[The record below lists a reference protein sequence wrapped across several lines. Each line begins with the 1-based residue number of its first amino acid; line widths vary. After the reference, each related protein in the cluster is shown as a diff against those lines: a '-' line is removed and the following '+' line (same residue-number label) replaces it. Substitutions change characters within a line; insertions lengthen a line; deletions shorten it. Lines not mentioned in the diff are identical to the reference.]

1 LQAGRPGLAKVA
13 LAAFFWKIR
22 RGAPIERSP
31 HFSQREFPMF
41 KALIAFCLSR
51 RPIVVLGLVMF
62 VAAGFIAFKLLNIEA
77 YPNPTP
83 VILEVTAQAPGLSA
97 EEMERYYTI
106 PMEIGLYTT
115 PGIEVIRSTSFYG
128 LSFVRVSF
136 KYGVDYFFAYAQASI
151 ALQQNVN
158 LPGGLVPSIQ
168 ENSSTGE
175 IYRYQVVGP
184 PHFGIANLR
193 TVQDWIVARRLL
205 TIPGIAMINSW
216 GGPTKEFQV
225 EVDPHKLE
233 AYSVTVPQILT
244 ALGNANINV
253 GGREIRIGQQSINI
267 RGVGLIDDGGNDDL
281 RQGYKVGDIENVVL
295 AQSNG
300 VPVLVRDVGKVSIG
314 YRPRLGILG
323 RGYRVQNEAVDQD
336 DVVGSIVVM
345 RRTEQTAQMIPL
357 VQAAIEKINHDGSL
371 PPGVHV
377 APYYDRSHLIALTTH
392 TVLHNLIFGCLLVFL
407 IQWIFLGDL
416 RSATIVG
423 LNIPFALF
431 FATILLV
438 IQGESANLLSV
449 GAVDFGIIVDSAVI
463 LVENIFKNFQRDAEE
478 RRSLLQRLGEGFWG
492 VDPTR
497 NPADATPARGWTDR
511 LRLILISALQVD
523 NAVLFSGLITVAGFV
538 PLFTMQGVEGQI
550 FGPMARTYGYALA
563 GALISTFTI
572 TPVISSMLLPKNVR
586 EVETIIVRFLHRIY
600 NPTLR
605 FALSHRLLV
614 VGLELALSIGT
625 FTLIAPRL
633 GSEFLPHLEEGN
645 FWIRA
650 SMPITLSL
658 QDGEAA
664 TKKMREI
671 LMRHP
676 EVTTVVSQHGRP
688 DDGSDAS
695 PFSNVELF
703 APLKPFD
710 EWPKGMTKDILTN
723 QIQEEFNNELP
734 GVIFNFSQYIED
746 NIEEG
751 ISGVKGVNSVKIVG
765 PNLQVITNLAEQIR
779 DQMSQVRGVT
789 DLGIF
794 PVLGQPNLNIKVD
807 RAKAARY
814 GLNSGDVN
822 AVVQATMGGAVATSV
837 LEGDRQFD
845 LVVRY
850 TPEYRDSIDKIRN
863 IKVAYQTAS
872 GANAYIPLSEL
883 ATITL
888 DTGAA
893 WVYHESMQR
902 FIPVKFSVRGRDL
915 GGTVEEAQERIAK
928 NVKLPSG
935 YHLVWAGEY
944 GDLQAAKARL
954 YVIVPISFVL
964 IAGALYGLFNNF
976 LDCILALA
984 GIPDAIVGG
993 ILALYISGLHFS
1005 ISAAIGFVSL
1015 FGVSVMDGI
1024 LMITFYNHERALGF
1038 SPMESMY
1045 RAASTRMRPLLMT
1058 ALSAC
1063 IGLFP
1068 AAISTGIGSQV
1079 QRPLATVIVG
1089 GMLVGPIMLLIAVPA
1104 LRLIFLSH
1112 EHHPISAIEAG

>member
-1 LQAGRPGLAKVA
+1 
-13 LAAFFWKIR
+13 
-22 RGAPIERSP
+22 
-31 HFSQREFPMF
+31 MF
-41 KALIAFCLSR
+41 KSLISFCLSR
-51 RPIVVLGLVMF
+51 RPIVVLGLLLF
-62 VAAGFIAFKLLNIEA
+62 AGAGFIAFKLLNIEA

-83 VILEVTAQAPGLSA
+83 VILEITAQAPGLSA
-97 EEMERYYTI
+97 EEMERYYTL
-106 PMEIGLYTT
+106 PTEIGLYTT
-115 PGIEVIRSTSFYG
+115 PGIDVIRSTSFYG
-128 LSFVRVSF
+128 LSFVRVTF
-136 KYGVDYFFAYAQASI
+136 KYGVDYNFAYAQASV
-151 ALQQNVN
+151 AMQQNVN
-158 LPGGLVPSIQ
+158 LPGGLVPTIQ
-168 ENSSTGE
+168 ANSSTGE

-184 PHFGIANLR
+184 PHFGITNLR

-205 TIPGIAMINSW
+205 TIPGIAAVNSW
-216 GGPTKEFQV
+216 GGPTKEFDV
-225 EVDPHKLE
+225 EVHPHKLE
-233 AYSVTVPQILT
+233 AYNVTVPQILT
-244 ALGNANINV
+244 ALANANLNV

-281 RQGYKVGDIENVVL
+281 RRGYKVDDIENVVL
-295 AQSNG
+295 AQVNG
-300 VPVLVRDVGKVSIG
+300 VPVLVRDVAQVSVG

-323 RGYRVQNEAVDQD
+323 RDQQD

-345 RRTEQTAQMIPL
+345 RRTEKTADMIPK
-357 VQAAIEKINHDGSL
+357 VKAAIEKLNHDGSL

-377 APYYDRSHLIALTTH
+377 VPYYDRSSLIALTTH
-392 TVLHNLIFGCLLVFL
+392 TVLHNLIFGCLLVFF
-407 IQWIFLGDL
+407 IQWIFLGNL

-438 IQGESANLLSV
+438 ITGESANLLSV

-463 LVENIFKNFQRDAEE
+463 LVENIFKNFQRDPEE
-478 RRSLLQRLGEGFWG
+478 RRSLIDRLAGGAWG
-492 VDPTR
+492 PDPTR
-497 NPADATPARGWTDR
+497 SSEPSTSARGWSDR
-511 LRLILISALQVD
+511 LRLILISAMQVD
-523 NAVLFSGLITVAGFV
+523 KAVLFSALITVAGFV

-563 GALISTFTI
+563 GALLATFTV
-572 TPVISSMLLPKNVR
+572 TPVVASLLLPKRVKEAETFLVR
-586 EVETIIVRFLHRIY
+586 MLHRLY
-600 NPTLR
+600 DPALR
-605 FALSHRLLV
+605 FSLSHRFLV
-614 VGLELALSIGT
+614 VGIELTISLGT
-625 FTLIAPRL
+625 FFLIAPRL

-664 TKKMREI
+664 SRKMREI
-671 LMRHP
+671 LLRHL
-676 EVTTVVSQHGRP
+676 EVLTVVSQHGRP
-688 DDGSDAS
+688 DDGSDAA

-710 EWPKGMTKDILTN
+710 EWPKGLTKDKLTD
-723 QIQEEFNNELP
+723 QIQAEFNNELP
-734 GVIFNFSQYIED
+734 GVVFNFSQYIED

-751 ISGVKGVNSVKIVG
+751 ISGVKGVNSVKVVG
-765 PNLQVITNLAEQIR
+765 PNLQIITQLAEQIR
-779 DQMSQVRGVT
+779 DQMSRVRGIT

-822 AVVQATMGGAVATSV
+822 TVVQAAMGGAVATSV
-837 LEGDRQFD
+837 LEGDRQFE

-850 TPEYRDSIDKIRN
+850 TPEYRDTIDKVRN
-863 IKVAYQTAS
+863 IKVAYQTSS

-893 WVYHESMQR
+893 WVYHESVQR
-902 FIPVKFSVRGRDL
+902 FTPVKFSVRGRDL
-915 GGTVEEAQERIAK
+915 GGTVEEAQKRIAD
-928 NVKLPSG
+928 NVKLPPG
-935 YHLVWAGEY
+935 YRLVWAGEF
-944 GDLQAAKARL
+944 GDLQEAKKRL
-954 YVIVPISFVL
+954 EIIVPISFIL
-964 IAGALYGLFNNF
+964 IAGALYSLFNNF
-976 LDCILALA
+976 RDSLLALA
-984 GIPDAIVGG
+984 GIPDAVVGG

-1024 LMITFYNHERALGF
+1024 LMITFYEHERAKGLV
-1038 SPMESMY
+1038 PVEAMY

-1089 GMLVGPIMLLIAVPA
+1089 GMLLGPVMLLLAVPA
-1104 LRLIFLSH
+1104 LRMIFLGRDT
-1112 EHHPISAIEAG
+1112 HPPSEVPLA

>member
-1 LQAGRPGLAKVA
+1 
-13 LAAFFWKIR
+13 
-22 RGAPIERSP
+22 
-31 HFSQREFPMF
+31 MF
-41 KALIAFCLSR
+41 KSLIAFCLTR
-51 RPIVVLGLVMF
+51 RAIVLVGLLLF
-62 VAAGFIAFKLLNIEA
+62 AGAGFIAFKMLNIEA

-83 VILEVTAQAPGLSA
+83 VILEITAQAPGLSA
-97 EEMERYYTI
+97 EEMERYYTL
-106 PMEIGLYTT
+106 PMEIGLYST

-128 LSFVRVSF
+128 LSFVRVTF
-136 KYGVDYFFAYAQASI
+136 NYGVDYYFAYSQASV
-151 ALQQNVN
+151 AMQQNVN
-158 LPGGLVPSIQ
+158 LPGGLVPTIQ
-168 ENSSTGE
+168 ANSSTGE

-205 TIPGIAMINSW
+205 TIPGIAQINSW
-216 GGPTKEFQV
+216 GGPTKEFLV
-225 EVDPHKLE
+225 DLDPHKLE
-233 AYSVTVPQILT
+233 AYSVTVPQVLT
-244 ALGNANINV
+244 ALSNANLNV
-253 GGREIRIGQQSINI
+253 GGREIRVGQQSINI

-281 RQGYKVGDIENVVL
+281 TKGYKTDDIQNVVL
-295 AQSNG
+295 GEENG
-300 VPVLVRDVGKVSIG
+300 VPILVKDVGKASVS

-323 RGYRVQNEAVDQD
+323 RDYQD

-345 RRTEQTAQMIPL
+345 RRTEKTADMIPK
-357 VQAAIEKINHDGSL
+357 VKEAVEKLNHDGSL
-371 PPGVHV
+371 PPGVKV
-377 APYYDRSHLIALTTH
+377 VPFYDRSSLIALTTH

-407 IQWIFLGDL
+407 IQWVFLGNL
-416 RSATIVG
+416 RSAMIVG

-438 IQGESANLLSV
+438 LRGESANLLSV

-463 LVENIFKNFQRDAEE
+463 LTENIFRNFQRDPVE
-478 RRSLLQRLGEGFWG
+478 RQGLLQHLTNGFWG
-492 VDPTR
+492 PDPTR
-497 NPADATPARGWTDR
+497 TPDQITPVHGWTDR
-511 LRLILISALQVD
+511 LRLILISAMQVD
-523 NAVLFSGLITVAGFV
+523 KAVLFSALITVAGFV

-563 GALISTFTI
+563 GALIATFTV
-572 TPVISSMLLPKNVR
+572 TPVMASILLPERVR
-586 EVETIIVRFLHRIY
+586 EVETFVVRLLHRAY
-600 NPTLR
+600 TP
-605 FALSHRLLV
+605 ALHFSLNHRAIV
-614 VGLELALSIGT
+614 VGIELAISLAT
-625 FTLIAPRL
+625 FLLIAPYL

-664 TKKMREI
+664 TRKMREI
-671 LMRHP
+671 LLRHP
-676 EVTTVVSQHGRP
+676 EVITVVSQHGRP

-710 EWPKGMTKDILTN
+710 QWPKGLTKDKLTN
-723 QIQEEFNNELP
+723 EIQSEFQNELP
-734 GVIFNFSQYIED
+734 GVVFNFSQYIED

-765 PNLQVITNLAEQIR
+765 PNLQVLTQLAEQVR
-779 DQMSQVRGVT
+779 DQMGEVRGVT

-822 AVVQATMGGAVATSV
+822 AVVQAAMGGAVASEV

-850 TPEYRDSIDKIRN
+850 APDSRNTIDKIRN
-863 IKVAYQTAS
+863 IKVAYASPS

-883 ATITL
+883 ADISL

-893 WVYHESMQR
+893 WIYHESVQR

-915 GGTVEEAQERIAK
+915 GGTVEEAQKRIAQ
-928 NVKLPSG
+928 NVKLPPG
-935 YHLVWAGEY
+935 YRLIWAGEF
-944 GDLQAAKARL
+944 GDLQQAKKRL
-954 YVIVPISFVL
+954 EVIVPLSLVL
-964 IAGALYGLFNNF
+964 IAGLLYGLFNN
-976 LDCILALA
+976 LRDCLLALA

-993 ILALYISGLHFS
+993 ILALHLSGLNFS

-1024 LMITFYNHERALGF
+1024 LMITFYNQERAHGF
-1038 SPMESMY
+1038 VPMEAMF
-1045 RAASTRMRPLLMT
+1045 RAASHRMRPLLMT

-1063 IGLFP
+1063 IGLLP
-1068 AAISTGIGSQV
+1068 AALSTGIGSQV

-1089 GMLVGPIMLLIAVPA
+1089 GMLVGPFMLLVAVPA
-1104 LRLIFLSH
+1104 LRMIFLGH
-1112 EHHPISAIEAG
+1112 DNHQVVREPE

>member
-1 LQAGRPGLAKVA
+1 
-13 LAAFFWKIR
+13 
-22 RGAPIERSP
+22 
-31 HFSQREFPMF
+31 MF
-41 KALIAFCLSR
+41 KSLIAFCLSR
-51 RPIVVLGLVMF
+51 RAIVVLGLVLF
-62 VAAGFIAFKLLNIEA
+62 AGAGLVAFKKLNIEA

-83 VILEVTAQAPGLSA
+83 VILEITAQVPGLSA
-97 EEMERYYTI
+97 EEMERYYTR
-106 PMEIGLYTT
+106 PMEIGLYAT
-115 PGIEVIRSTSFYG
+115 PGIDVIRSTSFYG
-128 LSFVRVSF
+128 LSFVRVVF
-136 KYGVDYFFAYAQASI
+136 KYGIDYNFAYSQA
-151 ALQQNVN
+151 ATAMQQNVS
-158 LPGGLVPSIQ
+158 LPDGLVPTIQ
-168 ENSSTGE
+168 ANSSTGE

-184 PHFGIANLR
+184 PHFGITNLR

-205 TIPGIAMINSW
+205 TIPGIAAVNSW

-233 AYSVTVPQILT
+233 AYNVTVPEILT

-253 GGREIRIGQQSINI
+253 GGREISIGQQSINI

-281 RQGYKVGDIENVVL
+281 TQGYKVDDIENVVL
-295 AQSNG
+295 AQENG
-300 VPVLVRDVGKVSIG
+300 VPVLAKDVGSVSVG

-323 RGYRVQNEAVDQD
+323 RDQHD
-336 DVVGSIVVM
+336 DVVGAIVVM
-345 RRTEQTAQMIPL
+345 RRTEKTADMIPK
-357 VQAAIEKINHDGSL
+357 VKAEIERLNHDGSL
-371 PPGVHV
+371 PPGVRV
-377 APYYDRSHLIALTTH
+377 VPFYDRSSLVAVTTH
-392 TVLHNLIFGCLLVFL
+392 TVLHNLIFGCLLVFV
-407 IQWIFLGDL
+407 IQWIFLGNL
-416 RSATIVG
+416 RSAIIVG

-431 FATILLV
+431 FAIILLV
-438 IQGESANLLSV
+438 IFGESANLLSL

-463 LVENIFKNFQRDAEE
+463 LVENVFRNFQASPEDRQG
-478 RRSLLQRLGEGFWG
+478 LLQRLTEGFWG
-492 VDPTR
+492 LDPTR
-497 NPADATPARGWTDR
+497 LPGHTATAHAWTDR
-511 LRLILISALQVD
+511 LRLILISAIQVD
-523 NAVLFSGLITVAGFV
+523 KAVLFSAMITVAAFV

-563 GALISTFTI
+563 GALIATFTI
-572 TPVISSMLLPKNVR
+572 TPVLASMLLPQHV
-586 EVETIIVRFLHRIY
+586 EETETIVVRLLHRAY
-600 NPTLR
+600 NPALR
-605 FALSHRLLV
+605 FALARRTVAVGIGIAFVAVAGLL
-614 VGLELALSIGT
+614 AT
-625 FTLIAPRL
+625 RL

-650 SMPITLSL
+650 SMPMTLSL

-664 TKKMREI
+664 ARKMRQI
-671 LMRHP
+671 LLRHP
-676 EVTTVVSQHGRP
+676 EVITVVSQHGRP

-710 EWPKGMTKDILTN
+710 EWPRGLDKEKLTG
-723 QIQEEFNNELP
+723 QIQTEFSNELP
-734 GVIFNFSQYIED
+734 GVVFNFSQYIQD

-751 ISGVKGVNSVKIVG
+751 ISGVKGSNSVKIIG
-765 PNLQVITNLAEQIR
+765 PNLETLTKLAEQVR
-779 DQMSQVRGVT
+779 DQMSQVRGVV

-814 GLNSGDVN
+814 GLNSGDINSVI
-822 AVVQATMGGAVATSV
+822 QAAMGGAVATSV

-845 LVVRY
+845 LVIRY

-883 ATITL
+883 AKITL

-893 WVYHESMQR
+893 WIYHESVQR

-915 GGTVEEAQERIAK
+915 GSTVEEAQERITK

-935 YHLVWAGEY
+935 HRMIWAGEF
-944 GDLQAAKARL
+944 GDLQEAKKRL
-954 YVIVPISFVL
+954 EVVVPISLVL
-964 IAGALYGLFNNF
+964 ILGLLYTEFNSLRDSF
-976 LDCILALA
+976 LALA
-984 GIPDAIVGG
+984 GIPFAVAGG
-993 ILALYISGLHFS
+993 VLALYVSGLDFS
-1005 ISAAIGFVSL
+1005 VSAAIGFVSL

-1024 LMITFYNHERALGF
+1024 LMITYYNQERQLRGGTPTDAMF
-1038 SPMESMY
+1038 

-1089 GMLVGPIMLLIAVPA
+1089 GMLVGPVMLLLVVPA
-1104 LRLIFLSH
+1104 LRMVFLGS
-1112 EHHPISAIEAG
+1112 ENGSTPEVESR

>member
-1 LQAGRPGLAKVA
+1 V
-13 LAAFFWKIR
+13 
-22 RGAPIERSP
+22 
-31 HFSQREFPMF
+31 F
-41 KALIAFCLSR
+41 KSLIAFCLSR
-51 RPIVVLGLVMF
+51 RPIVVLGLLLF
-62 VAAGFIAFKLLNIEA
+62 AGAGLIAFKMLNIEA

-83 VILEVTAQAPGLSA
+83 VILEITAQAPGLSA
-97 EEMERYYTI
+97 EEMERYYTL
-106 PMEIGLYTT
+106 PTEIGLYTT
-115 PGIEVIRSTSFYG
+115 PGIDVIRSTSFYG
-128 LSFVRVSF
+128 LSFVRVTF
-136 KYGVDYFFAYAQASI
+136 KYGVDYNFAYAQASV
-151 ALQQNVN
+151 AMQQNVN
-158 LPGGLVPSIQ
+158 LPGGLVPTIQ
-168 ENSSTGE
+168 ANSSTGE

-184 PHFGIANLR
+184 KHFGIMNLR
-193 TVQDWIVARRLL
+193 TVQDWIVLRRLL
-205 TIPGIAMINSW
+205 TIPGIAAVNSW

-233 AYSVTVPQILT
+233 AYSVTVPQVLT
-244 ALGNANINV
+244 ALGNANLNV
-253 GGREIRIGQQSINI
+253 GGREIRMGQQSINI

-281 RQGYKVGDIENVVL
+281 RQGYKVDDIENVVL
-295 AQSNG
+295 AQANG
-300 VPVLVRDVGKVSIG
+300 VPVLVRDVAKVSVG

-323 RGYRVQNEAVDQD
+323 RDQQD

-345 RRTEQTAQMIPL
+345 RRTEKTAEMIPK
-357 VQAAIEKINHDGSL
+357 VKAAIDKLNHDGSL
-371 PPGVHV
+371 PPGVRV
-377 APYYDRSHLIALTTH
+377 VPYYDRSSLIAITTH

-407 IQWIFLGDL
+407 IQWIFLGNL
-416 RSATIVG
+416 RSAAIVG

-463 LVENIFKNFQRDAEE
+463 LVENIFRNFQRDPEE
-478 RRSLLQRLGEGFWG
+478 RQSLLQRLAGGSWG
-492 VDPTR
+492 PDPTR
-497 NPADATPARGWTDR
+497 SSEHTTAAHGWTDR
-511 LRLILISALQVD
+511 LRLILISAVQVD
-523 NAVLFSGLITVAGFV
+523 KAVLFSALITVAAFV

-563 GALISTFTI
+563 GALLATFTV
-572 TPVISSMLLPKNVR
+572 TPVIASMLLPKR
-586 EVETIIVRFLHRIY
+586 LKEAETIVVRLLHHIY
-600 NPTLR
+600 NPALR
-605 FALSHRLLV
+605 FSLNHRFLV
-614 VGLELALSIGT
+614 VGIELAFSLGT
-625 FTLIAPRL
+625 FFLIAPRL

-658 QDGEAA
+658 EDGEASA
-664 TKKMREI
+664 RKMREI
-671 LMRHP
+671 LLRHP
-676 EVTTVVSQHGRP
+676 EVLTVVSQHGRP

-710 EWPKGMTKDILTN
+710 EWPKGLTKEKLTD
-723 QIQEEFNNELP
+723 QIQAEFNNELP

-765 PNLQVITNLAEQIR
+765 PNLETITKLAEQVR
-779 DQMSQVRGVT
+779 DQMSQVRGIA

-822 AVVQATMGGAVATSV
+822 SVVQAATGGAVATSV

-845 LVVRY
+845 LGVRY
-850 TPEYRDSIDKIRN
+850 TPEYRDSIEKIRN
-863 IKVAYQTAS
+863 IKVAYQTSS

-893 WVYHESMQR
+893 WVYHESVQR

-915 GGTVEEAQERIAK
+915 GGAVEEAQKRIAN
-928 NVKLPSG
+928 NVKLPPG
-935 YHLVWAGEY
+935 YRLVWAGEF
-944 GDLQAAKARL
+944 GDLQEAKERL
-954 YVIVPISFVL
+954 WVIVPLSFVL
-964 IAGALYGLFNNF
+964 IAGALYGLFNNVRDS
-976 LDCILALA
+976 LLALA
-984 GIPDAIVGG
+984 GIPNAVVGG

-1024 LMITFYNHERALGF
+1024 LMMTFYNHERDKGLA
-1038 SPMESMY
+1038 PMDAMF
-1045 RAASTRMRPLLMT
+1045 RAATTRMRPLLMT

-1089 GMLVGPIMLLIAVPA
+1089 GMLVGPVMLLLAVPA
-1104 LRLIFLSH
+1104 LRMIFLGRDHDPVS
-1112 EHHPISAIEAG
+1112 EVQSG